1 MISIF
6 VTREKGESNYCSKI
20 VLDRSLLNSLIS
32 NNLTH
37 NQERER
43 ERESEREKWR
53 EGGGGGDISYQDI
66 IKLYS
71 SGIAEQIGLSKS
83 WKTRICLSGIT

>member
-6 VTREKGESNYCSKI
+6 VTREREESNYCSKI

-32 NNLTH
+32 NNLTN

-43 ERESEREKWR
+43 ERERVKERN
-53 EGGGGGDISYQDI
+53 GGRGRGDISYQDI

-83 WKTRICLSGIT
+83 

>member
-1 MISIF
+1 MILIF
-6 VTREKGESNYCSKI
+6 VTREMGESNYCSRI
-20 VLDRSLLNSLIS
+20 VLDRSPLNSLIS
-32 NNLTH
+32 NDLTH

-43 ERESEREKWR
+43 ERMKERN
-53 EGGGGGDISYQDI
+53 GGRGRGDISYQDI

-83 WKTRICLSGIT
+83 